1 MDELEPTGEI
11 EIELVRIGPDA
22 VHRQTLRLPG
32 DATVL
37 HALRSSGVLAQLGL
51 CAGDASELDATVATR
66 LSAQPW
72 VLAVHGQRVGLNER
86 LHDHDRIE
94 LLPPLIV
101 DPKTARQR
109 RAEHRRRQQGE
120 RRWTPD
126 RAVEKPSEAQGNEGA
141 QR

>member
-1 MDELEPTGEI
+1 MAEGEPAGQIEI
-11 EIELVRIGPDA
+11 EIVWIAPDG
-22 VHRQTLRLPG
+22 VHRRAIQLES

-37 HALRSSGVLAQLGL
+37 DALRSSGVLGQLGL
-51 CAGDASELDATVATR
+51 RAGSESELEATAAAR

-72 VLAVHGQRVGLNER
+72 VLAVHGQRVGLNEP

-120 RRWTPD
+120 RRWSPD
-126 RAVEKPSEAQGNEGA
+126 RAVEKPSDPSSVQGA
-141 QR
+141 KR